1 MPSAMIVAPP
11 SPDRASVFS
20 MCFSEEVPD
29 YDLPMDLGDGT
40 DEIDMIGIGR
50 TFNAAPCGPHTTFD
64 MFGLSILETDE
75 DDSVPNAYTDDM
87 DFIGIG
93 CILDAAPRGPHSAF
107 DISGVSVL
115 DDESVLDVVTSD
127 FTSVEGA
134 SDFVDPPLS
143 SNTMSRF
150 VTHFDGISNG
160 NNDMSIFEYLIM
172 S

>member
-1 MPSAMIVAPP
+1 
-11 SPDRASVFS
+11 
-20 MCFSEEVPD
+20 
-29 YDLPMDLGDGT
+29 MDLGDGT
-40 DEIDMIGIGR
+40 DEMDMIGIGHI
-50 TFNAAPCGPHTTFD
+50 FDAAPCGPHTTFD

-127 FTSVEGA
+127 FTFVEGA
-134 SDFVDPPLS
+134 SDSMDPPLS
-143 SNTMSRF
+143 SDTMSGF
-150 VTHFDGISNG
+150 VTCFDDISDD
-160 NNDMSIFEYLIM
+160 NNDMSIF
-172 S
+172 